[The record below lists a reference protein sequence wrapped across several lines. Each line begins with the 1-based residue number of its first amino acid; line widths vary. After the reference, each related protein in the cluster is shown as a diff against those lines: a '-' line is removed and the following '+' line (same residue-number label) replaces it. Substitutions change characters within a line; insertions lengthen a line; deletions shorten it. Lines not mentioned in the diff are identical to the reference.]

1 MLMWVFTKHGFVAI
15 VQHNSL
21 PDHFQVKS
29 RVVDPL
35 ENLWPGHKIEVID
48 WADYRYRIFVPVEG
62 VSSVISDLIM
72 EVDYPNFKAACTDD
86 DEYQSALASVW
97 WTMLEYQ
104 RREG

>member
-1 MLMWVFTKHGFVAI
+1 MWIFTSSGFVSI
-15 VQHNSL
+15 VSHKDDPEKML
-21 PDHFQVKS
+21 VRS
-29 RVVDPL
+29 RKIEPL
-35 ENLWPGHKIEVID
+35 ERLWPEYPVQEIY

-72 EVDYPNFKAACTDD
+72 EVNYPNFKAACTDD